1 MADPSTA
8 RTVDRR
14 SSGKGCEPVEEL
26 RYALDK
32 VDEAERAVFALK
44 LAIRDEIR
52 RSAHKKRDA
61 LLSEELP
68 VETVHRSLK
77 TIITDIMDISDRLA
91 PFYDNDNDTG
101 EGVVIT

>member
-1 MADPSTA
+1 M
-8 RTVDRR
+8 
-14 SSGKGCEPVEEL
+14 EEL

-77 TIITDIMDISDRLA
+77 TIITDIMDISDRLS
-91 PFYDNDNDTG
+91 PFYETGDGNDTG